1 MGFLE
6 NVDLIVPFSD
16 ETECCLYFVGYA
28 LKDQKELEKK
38 GIIQHKNASNLVK

>member
-6 NVDLIVPFSD
+6 NVNLIVPFSD

-28 LKDQKELEKK
+28 LKDQKELKKK
-38 GIIQHKNASNLVK
+38 GIIQHKKLSQIIC